1 MKYNLSE
8 ITEVIR
14 SRRSVSPD
22 RFSTRKVHREQM
34 ELILTNGTWAP
45 THGLTQP
52 WRFVVFMEDG
62 LSKLKTFIPE
72 CYREFAGDQFK
83 PSKYDRLVQRMSNQ
97 SCVVFLN
104 CARDVTGK
112 ISEQDE
118 LSAVACCAQN
128 MMLSAEA
135 YGIHGFWSTPGH
147 IKSEMMRSFL
157 ELSPHEECIGMF
169 YFGYADGDLPTAH
182 RKPLE
187 FVTKWIVQ

>member
-8 ITEVIR
+8 ITDVMR

-22 RFSTRKVHREQM
+22 RFSPRKVHREQL

-52 WRFVVFMEDG
+52 WRFAVYVGEGMRHVQEFVP
-62 LSKLKTFIPE
+62 T
-72 CYREFAGDQFK
+72 CYQMHAADSFK
-83 PSKYDRLVQRMSNQ
+83 QVKYDRLVQRMSNV

-104 CARDVTGK
+104 MSRDPLGK

-118 LSAVACCAQN
+118 LAAVACCAQN
-128 MMLSAEA
+128 MLLTAEA
-135 YGIHGFWSTPGH
+135 YGMSGYWSTPGY
-147 IKSEMMRSFL
+147 IKSESMRNFL
-157 ELSPHEECIGMF
+157 QLTQDEQCVGML
-169 YFGYADGDLPTAH
+169 YFGYSEELRPASH

-187 FVTKWIVQ
+187 FVTKWIEA